1 MNQYVLRPMV
11 YSIINPWSIH
21 IIVRSNFT
29 RNFVGQNSLNKLN
42 KFHQT
47 NPPFD
52 SHSCIQSAIQREIH
66 ISSLF
71 RICFCEIAN
80 YAFTM
85 RIFRLN
91 FTKLYG
97 GNSYGTK
104 KD

>member
-52 SHSCIQSAIQREIH
+52 SHSCIQSAIQSEKIIPREKCH
-66 ISSLF
+66 ESHATS
-71 RICFCEIAN
+71 
-80 YAFTM
+80 YATFIPKSDAHQM
-85 RIFRLN
+85 SRKIQ
-91 FTKLYG
+91 
-97 GNSYGTK
+97 
-104 KD
+104 